1 MKNLLKIILLSFFI
15 FITYY
20 VIIPYK
26 RITINKLFTKE
37 FNKKEWAE
45 SIKSRDKMANYFIK
59 NNTLINK
66 DSIYILNNLG
76 YYPEKE
82 LNSFY
87 YDIGYEGILYHTEYF
102 LKINFKNDKVVS
114 NEIISFKED

>member
-87 YDIGYEGILYHTEYF
+87 YGIGYEGILYHTEYF